1 MKIKKILIANRG
13 EIASRIIRTC
23 KKLNIETV
31 AIFSDADQNSVFV
44 KEADFSF
51 PLGESQA
58 SESYLNISKILTIAI
73 EQKVDAIHPGYGF
86 LSENYT
92 FAKQIIG
99 AGVKFIGPDPES
111 IFLMGDKIQSR
122 NHAVKTGLPIIP
134 GYDGDNQNPEH
145 LLGQAERI
153 GFPVI
158 IKASAGGGGKGMKR
172 VDRSEDFFES
182 LESAKR
188 EAKNFFSN
196 ETVFIEKYIL
206 NPRHIEIQIFGDT
219 HGNVISLL
227 ERDCSVQR
235 RHQKIIEECPAPNF
249 SAELR
254 KKMSETAI
262 QIGKS
267 INYVGAGTVEFILD
281 QDQKFYFMEMN
292 TRLQVEHP
300 VTEMVTGLDL
310 VELQI
315 QVANGEKLNIESI
328 EPQRHS
334 IEARIYA
341 EDPEN
346 NFLPSIGKIVFLE
359 QAKNIRID
367 SGIEE
372 NSNISIFYD
381 PMISKVISIG
391 KTREDAIENLQMGL
405 KKLIIFGCI
414 TNTPYLQFLLEQE
427 VFQKGNFTTSY
438 IDTEIK
444 SYKNQYDIQSALF
457 YCFIFMKMNLVSDSI
472 HSAISGNTIYKTEI
486 EKDKI
491 FESLLLQWKNTSY
504 KIVCKNYSVNQDTI
518 SISIMSDEI
527 QTEIENAIP
536 KMISYYNKTYFFENG
551 IIFKQVGVY
560 LYLFFEGIVYKFQ
573 MQNEK
578 ISESESNSNLYKTP
592 MPGKLTKLYI
602 KANDKIKKGDLLAV
616 VEAMKMENP
625 IKAFKDG
632 EILEV
637 YKVEGSILSSDEVIF
652 KVS

>member
-1 MKIKKILIANRG
+1 MKIGKILIANRG

-23 KKLNIETV
+23 KKLHIETV
-31 AIFSDADQNSVFV
+31 AIFSNADKDSLFV
-44 KEADFSF
+44 KEANFSF
-51 PLGESQA
+51 SLGESQA
-58 SESYLNISKILTIAI
+58 SESYLNIPKILAIAI

-86 LSENYT
+86 LSENFT
-92 FAKQIIG
+92 FAKQILD
-99 AGVKFIGPDPES
+99 AGIKFIGPNPES

-134 GYDGDNQNPEH
+134 GYDGDNQNPEY
-145 LLGQAERI
+145 LLEQAERI
-153 GFPVI
+153 GYPVI
-158 IKASAGGGGKGMKR
+158 VKASAGGGGKGMKR

-249 SAELR
+249 SVELR

-267 INYVGAGTVEFILD
+267 INYIGAGTVEFILD
-281 QDQKFYFMEMN
+281 QDKKFYFMEMN

-328 EPQRHS
+328 EPERHS

-346 NFLPSIGKIVFLE
+346 NFLPSIGKIIFLE
-359 QAKNIRID
+359 QPQNIRID

-372 NSNISIFYD
+372 NSNISIYYD
-381 PMISKVISIG
+381 PMISKVISVG
-391 KTREDAIENLQMGL
+391 SDRTKAIENLKIGL
-405 KKLIIFGCI
+405 SELIILGI
-414 TNTPYLQFLLEQE
+414 VTNIPYLQFLLNQDI
-427 VFQKGNFTTSY
+427 FQNGKFTTSY
-438 IDTEIK
+438 IDSEIRN
-444 SYKNQYDIQSALF
+444 YQNPPNIENALV
-457 YCFIFMKMNLVSDSI
+457 YCFIFLKMNLISISI
-472 HSAISGNTIYKTEI
+472 HSAILEKDVQSVEI
-486 EKDKI
+486 QKDKI
-491 FESLLLQWKNTSY
+491 FESIKLKWKDSVFEVSCENYSENNQTVSLRLRNKDTETEIVKSIPEFLSY
-504 KIVCKNYSVNQDTI
+504 KRR
-518 SISIMSDEI
+518 
-527 QTEIENAIP
+527 
-536 KMISYYNKTYFFENG
+536 TYRYENG
-551 IIFKQVGVY
+551 IRFKQAGLFLY
-560 LYLFFEGIVYKFQ
+560 LYLDGIKYKFQ
-573 MQNEK
+573 LQNEK
-578 ISESESNSNLYKTP
+578 FSETDSNSNVYKAP
-592 MPGKLTKLYI
+592 MPGKLTKLFV
-602 KANDKIKKGDLLAV
+602 KQNDKIKKGDLLAV

-632 EILEV
+632 EILEI